1 MNVARRIRRKQ
12 AQGSKSNLDKA
23 LTAVQ
28 QIQRVQGSLE
38 GLSDLVRNLEG
49 LQSDL
54 KVLLVD
60 NERLNAQVEV
70 LNNGM
75 AIILPYIDLPNDIKA
90 KLHTLLEVP

>member
-28 QIQRVQGSLE
+28 QIQKVQGSLE

-54 KVLLVD
+54 KTLLVE
-60 NERLNAQVEV
+60 NERLNAEVEV
-70 LNNGM
+70 IHNGIT
-75 AIILPYIDLPNDIKA
+75 IILPYIDLPDDIKA
-90 KLHTLLEVP
+90 QLHTLLEVP